1 MRTATNGE
9 EGFALARTLQPRLI
23 TLDVMMPS
31 MDGWSV
37 LTALKADPT
46 TFGIPVVMIS
56 IVEDRQMGFALGAA
70 EYLTKPIDRN
80 RLVNILAKY
89 AGAEVRQTALVVDDL
104 PDNRTLLAALLEGE
118 GWNVIQADNGRTAL
132 QAIDIQLPSLILLDL
147 MMPVMDGFEFLREI
161 RQREDGRLIPVV
173 VVTAKDLSTDEKNLL
188 RTSVE
193 NVIQKGTISHEDLLA
208 DIRNKI
214 NSLAKH

>member
-1 MRTATNGE
+1 
-9 EGFALARTLQPRLI
+9 
-23 TLDVMMPS
+23 
-31 MDGWSV
+31 
-37 LTALKADPT
+37 
-46 TFGIPVVMIS
+46 MIS

-89 AGAEVRQTALVVDDL
+89 AGAEARQTALVVDDL
-104 PDNRTLLAALLEGE
+104 PDNRALLAGLLEGE

-147 MMPVMDGFEFLREI
+147 MMPVMDGFEFLREL

>member
-1 MRTATNGE
+1 
-9 EGFALARTLQPRLI
+9 
-23 TLDVMMPS
+23 MMPS

-56 IVEDRQMGFALGAA
+56 IVEDRQLGFALGAA

-80 RLVNILAKY
+80 RLMDILAKH
-89 AGAEVRQTALVVDDL
+89 ARAEVRQTALVVDDL
-104 PDNRTLLAALLEGE
+104 LDNRTLLAALLEGE
-118 GWNVIQADNGRTAL
+118 GWNVIQADNGHTAL
-132 QAIDIQLPSLILLDL
+132 QALENQLPSLILLDL
-147 MMPVMDGFEFLREI
+147 MMPVMDGFEFLREL
-161 RQREDGRLIPVV
+161 RQREEGRLIPVV

-193 NVIQKGTISHEDLLA
+193 NVIQKGTISHEDLSA
-208 DIRNKI
+208 DIRTKI
-214 NSLAKH
+214 SSLAKHSIGL

>member
-1 MRTATNGE
+1 
-9 EGFALARTLQPRLI
+9 
-23 TLDVMMPS
+23 MMPG

-56 IVEDRQMGFALGAA
+56 IVEDRQRGFALGAA

-80 RLVNILAKY
+80 RLMNILAKY

-104 PDNRTLLAALLEGE
+104 LDNRALLAALLEAE

-132 QAIDIQLPSLILLDL
+132 QAVDQQQPSLILLDL
-147 MMPVMDGFEFLREI
+147 MMPVMDGFEFLRQL

-214 NSLAKH
+214 NSLAKHSIGL

>member
-1 MRTATNGE
+1 MRMKTWIA
-9 EGFALARTLQPRLI
+9 
-23 TLDVMMPS
+23 
-31 MDGWSV
+31 
-37 LTALKADPT
+37 
-46 TFGIPVVMIS
+46 
-56 IVEDRQMGFALGAA
+56 
-70 EYLTKPIDRN
+70 
-80 RLVNILAKY
+80 
-89 AGAEVRQTALVVDDL
+89 
-104 PDNRTLLAALLEGE
+104 AALLFALSLPAAAGSIRVGE
-118 GWNVIQADNGRTAL
+118 LRVHFNALPSTELTAEIARQYGITRSANRALLNVSVRRGEPGADVAVADNGLVGVQRVTESP
-132 QAIDIQLPSLILLDL
+132 QPFDAIL
-147 MMPVMDGFEFLREI
+147 MDMQMPVMDGFEFLREL